1 MYGLLKTIGQI
12 AGIGG
17 IAVVV
22 LLLIFRQILNKKI
35 FPVLNKGHA
44 YRLLNTIT
52 VCTFLIALAG
62 IGAWVLSESINK
74 ATPSKSPQ
82 IPGGT
87 GWIIAGKIS
96 IDSTGNNKLTNGALI
111 WASGPHFQIIKTG
124 YSDNHEIPK
133 AGDIIQ
139 LKDSRPVYI
148 INYATSGLLEFRT
161 PPPNKGTLDSGD
173 ETGVS
178 LPVGSTL
185 DVRDV
190 CGGYYP
196 GADHAFLWLRVAY
209 SQ

>member
-87 GWIIAGKIS
+87 GWIIAGKI
-96 IDSTGNNKLTNGALI
+96 
-111 WASGPHFQIIKTG
+111 QIIKTG